1 MEIDFE
7 PILKNIAKH
16 VTLEKSEINHFT
28 SLLSI
33 KEIPK
38 KKLLLQE
45 GESCTSISYVHSGI
59 LRAYCYDKE
68 IHERVIMFAVQD
80 WWVTDI
86 QGFAT
91 GTPAIV
97 NIEAI
102 EDSVVFELQ
111 KDDLDELYI
120 KVPKFER
127 IFRILMQN
135 SYIREQLRT
144 TQNLTSTAEERYKN
158 FVAKY
163 PNVYQRVPL
172 KQIASYLGIT
182 PEFLSVI
189 RKKKSK

>member
-1 MEIDFE
+1 MDFD

-16 VTLEKSEINHFT
+16 VTLEKAEIDHFI
-28 SLLSI
+28 SLLTVREVS
-33 KEIPK
+33 K
-38 KKLLLQE
+38 KKFLLQE
-45 GESCTSISYVHSGI
+45 GEACTSINYVHSGI

-80 WWVTDI
+80 WWITDI
-86 QGFAT
+86 QGFST
-91 GTPAIV
+91 GKSAIV

-102 EDSVVFELQ
+102 EDSVVLELQ
-111 KDDLDELYI
+111 KDDLDELYL

-127 IFRILMQN
+127 VFRILMQN

-144 TQNLTSTAEERYKN
+144 TQNLTLTAEERYIN
-158 FVAKY
+158 FLAKY
-163 PNVYQRVPL
+163 PHVYQRVPL

-189 RKKKSK
+189 RKKKTD